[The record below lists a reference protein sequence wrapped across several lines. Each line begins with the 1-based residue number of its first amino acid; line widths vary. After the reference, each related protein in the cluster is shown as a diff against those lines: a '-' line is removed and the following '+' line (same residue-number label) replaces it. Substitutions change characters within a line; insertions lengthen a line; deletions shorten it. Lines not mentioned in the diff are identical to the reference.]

1 MEGISLI
8 QGTFQN
14 FKVTFKSQQG
24 TTLVE
29 LIVAIGILAIVVT
42 SFLIFFIQ
50 SSQTTQSSENIT
62 DATYLAQ
69 EEMEYLYHLSD
80 SKTLDESIQELIN
93 HSSSTNGNGLD
104 RTFTIQSEGIT
115 FILEMKEAVA
125 ETTEGTTLIHFIL
138 KGQNQNK
145 QLIQLESKIPFK
157 DEVQND

>member
-42 SFLIFFIQ
+42 SFLIFFVQ

-80 SKTLDESIQELIN
+80 SKTLDESIQALTE
-93 HSSSTNGNGLD
+93 HASSVNGSGLD
-104 RTFTIQSEGIT
+104 KTFTIQSEGVT
-115 FILEMKEAVA
+115 FKLEMKESTGK
-125 ETTEGTTLIHFIL
+125 TTDDSTLLNFIL
-138 KGQNQNK
+138 KGQKKSK

>member
-1 MEGISLI
+1 MI

-69 EEMEYLYHLSD
+69 EEMESLYHLSD

-104 RTFTIQSEGIT
+104 RTFIIQYEGVT
-115 FILEMKEAVA
+115 FILEMKEAEA
-125 ETTEGTTLIHFIL
+125 ETTEGTILIHFIL